1 MKNNRTLIG
10 AALLAGIAFS
20 AMMTSRALAQQF
32 PMIDQLAHHVVQK
45 YQTASCEQLMQEKS
59 APKPKSPAEEKV
71 ITMLRTD
78 PQMRTAFI
86 NQVAA
91 PIANK
96 MFECGMVP

>member
-10 AALLAGIAFS
+10 AALLAGVAFS
-20 AMMTSRALAQQF
+20 AMMTSRAHAQQF

-59 APKPKSPAEEKV
+59 APKTKSPAEEKV
-71 ITMLRTD
+71 VTMLRTD

-91 PIANK
+91 PIVNK